1 MGLNIKLWRERW
13 SRLDCLRDWHIQK
26 KINFIGGL
34 KRKDIFNNSLQ
45 IRLSHPQKTFQL
57 CNNNFNIIKG
67 FNQDQLLTMHTVVES
82 HGWGQFWK
90 DKGPSWT
97 FHIDWHHL
105 TLLIT
110 SFQLR
115 LKLLS
120 LSPSAVHFITIYK
133 LTNSMVSSKIV
144 TWKNSDSYM

>member
-1 MGLNIKLWRERW
+1 MEIYKLVLTSNYEGRGGQGLTVCVTEIY
-13 SRLDCLRDWHIQK
+13 K

-82 HGWGQFWK
+82 HG
-90 DKGPSWT
+90 
-97 FHIDWHHL
+97 
-105 TLLIT
+105 
-110 SFQLR
+110 
-115 LKLLS
+115 
-120 LSPSAVHFITIYK
+120 
-133 LTNSMVSSKIV
+133 
-144 TWKNSDSYM
+144 